1 MQRLIYQNN
10 FNKDMARPQNVNRVT
25 TPISILKSQKLRLR
39 KYAQPDPKRKGN
51 ESDSVVL
58 ERILSE
64 FEKVHPVN
72 CEPKPTYASPN

>member
-1 MQRLIYQNN
+1 
-10 FNKDMARPQNVNRVT
+10 MARPQNVNRVT

-58 ERILSE
+58 ERILAKYESDN
-64 FEKVHPVN
+64 PAN
-72 CEPKPTYASPN
+72 CEPKPTYASKAN

>member
-1 MQRLIYQNN
+1 
-10 FNKDMARPQNVNRVT
+10 MARPQNVNRVT

-58 ERILSE
+58 ERVLKE
-64 FEKVHPVN
+64 YETTHPVN
-72 CEPKPTYASPN
+72 CEPKPTYASNVS